1 MHRHHII
8 PKHMGGSDDPSNL
21 ETITVTEHAER
32 HKVLY
37 FKYGKIEDYVAWK
50 SLSEQIDKEELIRLT
65 SSIGG
70 KNNKGKPKSLEQR
83 RKMSESASLPRSPLS
98 EIRKEKISDAMV
110 GNTNSKNHSSEEYRS
125 KQSQTMKDA
134 WARRKKKEN
143 A

>member
-1 MHRHHII
+1 
-8 PKHMGGSDDPSNL
+8 MGGSDEPSNL
-21 ETITVTEHAER
+21 EEITVKVHAER
-32 HKVLY
+32 HKELY
-37 FKYGKIEDYVAWK
+37 LKYNKTEDYVAWK

-110 GNTNSKNHSSEEYRS
+110 GNTNSKNHSSEEYKN
-125 KQSQTMKDA
+125 KQSQRMRDA
-134 WARRKKKEN
+134 WARRKKKEVE
-143 A
+143 